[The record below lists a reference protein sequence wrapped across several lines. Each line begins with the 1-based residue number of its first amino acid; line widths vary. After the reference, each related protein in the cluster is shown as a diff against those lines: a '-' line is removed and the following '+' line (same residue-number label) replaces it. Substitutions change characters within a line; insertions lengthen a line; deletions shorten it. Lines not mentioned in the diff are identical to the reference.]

1 MALQWEKGTD
11 RDHQA
16 LPRKSTVTRDPAWDN
31 LMAEIATG
39 NVVKV
44 KYANDKDRGTLARS
58 IGRRAAHMGFK
69 VDQRRGDGF
78 LSVQRIPEESEVVTS
93 GKGRSG

>member
-1 MALQWEKGTD
+1 MPVQWEKGSD
-11 RDHQA
+11 KEHNA
-16 LPRKSTVTRDPAWDN
+16 LPRKTTSRDPEFDS

-44 KYANDKDRGTLARS
+44 RYADDKERGTLARS

-69 VDQRRGDGF
+69 VDQRRGEGF
-78 LSVQRIPEESEVVTS
+78 LSVQRVAES
-93 GKGRSG
+93 KGTE